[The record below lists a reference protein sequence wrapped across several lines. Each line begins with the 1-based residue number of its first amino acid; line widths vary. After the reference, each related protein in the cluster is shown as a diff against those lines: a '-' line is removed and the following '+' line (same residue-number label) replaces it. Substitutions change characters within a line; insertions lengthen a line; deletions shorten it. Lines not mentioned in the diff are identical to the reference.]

1 MSTAPRQYPP
11 VTERIM
17 PKVAMIG
24 GGQLARMTAQAAIE
38 LGQTL
43 RVVSPGPTESAA
55 QITPDVVIGEHTDLE
70 AIRRAAQGADV
81 VTFDHEH
88 VPQELLATLV
98 QEGVNFQPQPGAL
111 IFAQDKLLMRRRLQ
125 ELGEPVPP
133 FAHLTTAAEVAAFW
147 KENNGEIIIKT
158 ARGGYD
164 GHGVWAPDT
173 LAEAQEIVHK
183 GVVEHHMTMLGEW
196 KVPWVVEL
204 SALVARSPEGQ
215 GAAWP
220 VTQSIQKD
228 GICAVAMAPAP
239 DVPENVAEAA
249 QQLGLRIAHQ
259 LGVTG
264 VLAVEL
270 FLLPDNSLLVNELA
284 MRPHN
289 TGHWTQDGCITSQFE
304 QHIRAV
310 LDYPLGDVSMRVPF
324 TVMANVLGAPT
335 TPAMTMDERAHHLFA
350 RFPNVKLHMYGKGE
364 RPGRKLGHVNV
375 CGPLGGS
382 VTDPAYVAGI
392 KREAELAAHWMA
404 AAEWLD
410 GWDPHTGK
418 TATK

>member
-1 MSTAPRQYPP
+1 MPTAPRHYPP

-55 QITPDVVIGEHTDLE
+55 QITPDVVVGEHTDIE
-70 AIRRAAQGADV
+70 AIRKAAEGADA

-88 VPQELLATLV
+88 VPQELLAELV
-98 QEGVNFQPQPGAL
+98 KEGVNFQPRPEAL
-111 IFAQDKLLMRRRLQ
+111 LYAQDKWEMRRRLD
-125 ELGEPVPP
+125 EMGAPVPP
-133 FAHLTTAAEVAAFW
+133 YARLTTDDDVAAFW
-147 KENNGEIIIKT
+147 EQNNGEVIIKT

-164 GHGVWAPDT
+164 GHGVWAPKI
-173 LAEAQEIVHK
+173 LEEAQDIVRK
-183 GVVEHHMTMLGEW
+183 GVTDHDMTMLGEW

-239 DVPENVAEAA
+239 DLPESVAVKA
-249 QQLGLRIAHQ
+249 QQLGLRIAQ
-259 LGVTG
+259 ELGVTG

-270 FLLPDNSLLVNELA
+270 FLLPDHSLLINELA

-304 QHIRAV
+304 QHLRAV

-324 TVMANVLGAPT
+324 TVMANVLGVPVTPT
-335 TPAMTMDERAHHLFA
+335 MTMDERAHHLFA
-350 RFPNVKLHMYGKGE
+350 RFPNAKLHMYGKGE

-375 CGPLGGS
+375 CGPLDGS
-382 VTDPAYVAGI
+382 ISDPAYVARV
-392 KREAELAAHWMA
+392 KREAELAAHWMS

-410 GWDPHTGK
+410 GWDPHTGQK
-418 TATK
+418 ND

>member
-1 MSTAPRQYPP
+1 MPTAPRKYPP

-55 QITPDVVIGEHTDLE
+55 QVTPDVVIGEHTDVD
-70 AIRRAAQGADV
+70 AIRTAAQGADV

-88 VPQELLATLV
+88 VPQEVLATLLA
-98 QEGVNFQPQPGAL
+98 EGVNFQPQPSAL
-111 IFAQDKLLMRRRLQ
+111 IYAQDKLKMRRRLQ
-125 ELGEPVPP
+125 EMGAPIPP
-133 FAHLTTAAEVAAFW
+133 FAHLQNDDDVARFW
-147 KENNGEIIIKT
+147 DENNGEVIVKT

-164 GHGVWAPDT
+164 GHGVWAPKT
-173 LAEAQEIVHK
+173 LEEAQEIVRTGITEHK
-183 GVVEHHMTMLGEW
+183 MTMLGEW
-196 KVPWVVEL
+196 KVPWTVEL
-204 SALVARSPEGQ
+204 SALVAHSPEGQ

-220 VTQSIQKD
+220 VTQSIQQE

-239 DVPENVAEAA
+239 NLPAEVATAA
-249 QQLGLRIAHQ
+249 QQLGLRIAKE

-270 FLLPDNSLLVNELA
+270 FLLPDHSLLVNELA

-304 QHIRAV
+304 QHIRAI

-324 TVMANVLGAPT
+324 TVMANVLGAPEI
-335 TPAMTMDERAHHLFA
+335 PEMTMDERAHHLFA

-382 VTDPAYVAGI
+382 VEDPAYVA
-392 KREAELAAHWMA
+392 KVQREAELAAHWMS

-410 GWDPHTGK
+410 GWDPHTGMP
-418 TATK
+418 ADD

>member
-1 MSTAPRQYPP
+1 
-11 VTERIM
+11 
-17 PKVAMIG
+17 MIG

-43 RVVSPGPTESAA
+43 RVVSPTPEESAA
-55 QITPDVVIGEHTDLE
+55 QVTPDVVIGSHTDIA
-70 AIRRAAQGADV
+70 AIREASQGSDV

-88 VPQELLATLV
+88 VPQQLMAELTA
-98 QEGVNFQPQPGAL
+98 EGTNFQPKPEAL
-111 IFAQDKLLMRRRLQ
+111 IYAQDKLKMRQRLQ
-125 ELGEPVPP
+125 EMGAPVPP
-133 FAHLTTAAEVAAFW
+133 FAHLCTDEEVAQFW
-147 KENNGEIIIKT
+147 NDNDGDVIIKT

-164 GHGVWAPDT
+164 GHGVWAPKT
-173 LAEAQEIVHK
+173 LAEAQEIVRK
-183 GVVEHHMTMLGEW
+183 GVEEHQMTMLGEW

-204 SALVARSPEGQ
+204 SSLVARSPEGQ

-220 VTQSIQKD
+220 VTRSIQRH

-239 DVPENVAEAA
+239 NLAPGVAEKA
-249 QQLGLRIAHQ
+249 QELGLKIANE

-310 LDYPLGDVSMRVPF
+310 LDYPLGDVSLRAPF
-324 TVMANVLGAPT
+324 TVMANVLGAPE
-335 TPAMTMDERAHHLFA
+335 TPTMSMDERAHHLFA

-375 CGPLGGS
+375 CGDLDGS
-382 VTDPAYVAGI
+382 IDDPHYVEEV
-392 KREAELAAHWMA
+392 RTTAELAAHWMA
-404 AAEWLD
+404 AAEWQD
-410 GWDPHTGK
+410 GWDPHTGEK
-418 TATK
+418 

>member
-1 MSTAPRQYPP
+1 MPTAPRKYPP

-55 QITPDVVIGEHTDLE
+55 QVTPDVVIGEHTDVE
-70 AIRRAAQGADV
+70 AIRTAAQGADV

-88 VPQELLATLV
+88 VPQDVLATLLA
-98 QEGVNFQPQPGAL
+98 EGVNFQPRPGAL
-111 IFAQDKLLMRRRLQ
+111 IFAQDKLKMRRRLQ
-125 ELGEPVPP
+125 EIGAPVPP
-133 FAHLTTAAEVAAFW
+133 FAHLQNDDDVARFW
-147 KENNGEIIIKT
+147 EENNGEVIIKT

-164 GHGVWAPDT
+164 GHGVWAPTT
-173 LAEAQEIVHK
+173 LVEAQEIVRTGITAH
-183 GVVEHHMTMLGEW
+183 EMTMLGEW

-220 VTQSIQKD
+220 VTQSIQQQ

-239 DVPENVAEAA
+239 CLPAEVATAA
-249 QQLGLRIAHQ
+249 QQLGLRIAQ
-259 LGVTG
+259 ELEVTG

-324 TVMANVLGAPT
+324 TVMANVLGAPK
-335 TPAMTMDERAHHLFA
+335 TPKMTMDERAHHLFA
-350 RFPNVKLHMYGKGE
+350 RFPNVKLHMYGKSE

-382 VTDPAYVAGI
+382 VEDPVYVA
-392 KREAELAAHWMA
+392 KVQREAELAAHWMS

-410 GWDPHTGK
+410 GWDPHTGMP
-418 TATK
+418 ANE